1 MIKKIC
7 PCWTRC
13 IFFIS
18 FHRQSNFKLFDVGSY
33 KNKNLIIHGRSD
45 DVINIRGHRLGS
57 GEIESRLLEID
68 YLLEACAIAQD
79 NYFEGANLVI
89 FITLKKKIV
98 NFFGSFAL
106 PKKIFVVKELP
117 KTKSGKILRRVLRN
131 IYENPKSNSYGDLS
145 TMINQNSIKNIQNS
159 LIND

>member
-1 MIKKIC
+1 MK
-7 PCWTRC
+7 
-13 IFFIS
+13 S
-18 FHRQSNFKLFDVGSY
+18 
-33 KNKNLIIHGRSD
+33 LI
-45 DVINIRGHRLGS
+45 N
-57 GEIESRLLEID
+57 E
-68 YLLEACAIAQD
+68 
-79 NYFEGANLVI
+79 
-89 FITLKKKIV
+89 KIV

-106 PKKIFVVKELP
+106 PKKILVVKELP